1 VTREKENATQ
11 TINLLGVVAQSQ
23 AQQSIK
29 KVFVFTEDYDKQ
41 VKRINILAGK
51 QLNQVKA
58 VDDVNGLKSTN
69 ETWKFA
75 FQLFKKM
82 KK

>member
-1 VTREKENATQ
+1 
-11 TINLLGVVAQSQ
+11 
-23 AQQSIK
+23 
-29 KVFVFTEDYDKQ
+29 
-41 VKRINILAGK
+41 VKRINILASG
-51 QLNQVKA
+51 QLSQVKA

-75 FQLFKKM
+75 FPLYKKM